1 MVDPPVEVGA
11 VQVAVALPAVVV
23 DAVNLGAVGAP
34 GATMVEV
41 MVTAFEVDAVAA
53 VEPANFAVSE

>member
-11 VQVAVALPAVVV
+11 VQVAVALPAVV

-34 GATMVEV
+34 GATMVEE

-53 VEPANFAVSE
+53 VEPANLAVSE